1 MGDVATGAE
10 PLVARWRD
18 AAGDPAGA
26 LVLLHGRGADEN
38 DLYPLLDL
46 LDPERRLLGVTPG
59 GPLHLPPGGRH
70 WYALGGIPTPDPATF
85 LATAPRLAAFLDA
98 LPVPMDRVVLGGFSQ
113 GTVMSWAM
121 TLGPDR
127 PRPAA
132 VVALSGF
139 LPRVPGYPLDPA
151 RLAGVPVAVAHG
163 TLDPV
168 ISSRF
173 GAEAAETL
181 AAAGAD
187 VLRLESDVPHMV
199 DPAWI
204 EPLRDLVAR
213 ATASMARPAKASNRL
228 LRGRGVALA
237 TAKRAPSGMCP
248 ARRAG
253 IQRRDSAPAGSRF
266 ARRANRLR
274 GCSSPTSGSPS
285 CTPISAAPSPRT

>member
-1 MGDVATGAE
+1 VGDVAGRAE
-10 PLVARWRD
+10 PLVARWRE
-18 AAGDPAGA
+18 AAGEAAGA

-85 LATAPRLAAFLDA
+85 FATAPRLAAFLDT
-98 LPVPMDRVVLGGFSQ
+98 LPLPIDRVVLGGFSQ
-113 GTVMSWAM
+113 GAVMSWAM
-121 TLGPDR
+121 ALGPDR

-139 LPRVPGYPLDPA
+139 LPQVQGYPLDPA

-173 GAEAAETL
+173 GAEAAETA

-187 VLRLESDVPHMV
+187 LLRLESDVPHMV

-204 EPLRDLVAR
+204 APLRDLVAR
-213 ATASMARPAKASNRL
+213 ATS
-228 LRGRGVALA
+228 V
-237 TAKRAPSGMCP
+237 
-248 ARRAG
+248 
-253 IQRRDSAPAGSRF
+253 
-266 ARRANRLR
+266 
-274 GCSSPTSGSPS
+274 
-285 CTPISAAPSPRT
+285 

>member
-1 MGDVATGAE
+1 MGLTETGAE
-10 PLVARWRD
+10 PLVARWREP
-18 AAGDPAGA
+18 AGEPAGA

-38 DLYPLLDL
+38 DLHPLLDL

-59 GPLHLPPGGRH
+59 GPFHLPPGGRH
-70 WYALGGIPTPDPATF
+70 WYALGGIPTPDPTTF
-85 LATAPRLAAFLDA
+85 LSTAPRLAGFLDS
-98 LPVPMDRVVLGGFSQ
+98 LPVPMERVVLGGFSQ

-151 RLAGVPVAVAHG
+151 RLAGVPVVVAHG

-168 ISSRF
+168 IPFRF

-181 AAAGAD
+181 AAAGVD
-187 VLRLESDVPHMV
+187 VLRLETDVPHMV

-204 EPLRDLVAR
+204 KPLRSFLAQ
-213 ATASMARPAKASNRL
+213 AIAS
-228 LRGRGVALA
+228 
-237 TAKRAPSGMCP
+237 
-248 ARRAG
+248 
-253 IQRRDSAPAGSRF
+253 
-266 ARRANRLR
+266 
-274 GCSSPTSGSPS
+274 
-285 CTPISAAPSPRT
+285 

>member
-1 MGDVATGAE
+1 VGEVATGTE
-10 PLVARWRD
+10 PLVARRRE
-18 AAGDPAGA
+18 AAGEPEGA

-46 LDPERRLLGVTPG
+46 LDPRRRLLGVTPG

-85 LATAPRLAAFLDA
+85 LSTAPRLAAFLDA
-98 LPVPMDRVVLGGFSQ
+98 LPVPFERVVLGGFSQ

-139 LPRVPGYPLDPA
+139 LPRVPDYPLDPEK
-151 RLAGVPVAVAHG
+151 LAGVPVVVAHG

-168 ISSRF
+168 ISARF
-173 GAEAAETL
+173 GEEAAQTL

-213 ATASMARPAKASNRL
+213 ATAS
-228 LRGRGVALA
+228 
-237 TAKRAPSGMCP
+237 
-248 ARRAG
+248 
-253 IQRRDSAPAGSRF
+253 
-266 ARRANRLR
+266 
-274 GCSSPTSGSPS
+274 
-285 CTPISAAPSPRT
+285 